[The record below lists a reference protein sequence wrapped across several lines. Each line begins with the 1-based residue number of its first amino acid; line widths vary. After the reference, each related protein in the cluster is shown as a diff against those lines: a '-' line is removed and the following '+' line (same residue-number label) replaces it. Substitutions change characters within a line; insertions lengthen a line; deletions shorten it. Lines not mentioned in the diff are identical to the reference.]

1 MDPLAPAG
9 LATGSL
15 DLARLSQQQTRA
27 LAGSGGKAAD
37 AAQGFEAM
45 LLTQL
50 IKGLRKTV
58 PESPDST
65 AMGQMYQEMFDE
77 QLAQEVAR
85 RGGIGIA
92 KILESY
98 LARTDGTP
106 RPDAASTAAARTAGP
121 TTDAPGTYRP

>member
-1 MDPLAPAG
+1 VDPLAA
-9 LATGSL
+9 ASAASQSL
-15 DLARLSQQQTRA
+15 DLARLGQLQARA
-27 LAGSGGKAAD
+27 ARPGAKAAD

-65 AMGQMYQEMFDE
+65 AAGQMYQELFDE

-85 RGGIGIA
+85 NGGIGIA
-92 KILESY
+92 RMLESY
-98 LARTDGTP
+98 LDRTG
-106 RPDAASTAAARTAGP
+106 ATAGKHI
-121 TTDAPGTYRP
+121 APGAPAAHRP

>member
-1 MDPLAPAG
+1 VDPLASAS
-9 LATGSL
+9 AASVSSSL
-15 DLARLSQQQTRA
+15 ELARLGQLQARA
-27 LAGSGGKAAD
+27 AGGPGAKAAD

-65 AMGQMYQEMFDE
+65 AAGQMYQELFDE

-85 RGGIGIA
+85 NGGIGIA
-92 KILESY
+92 RILESY
-98 LARTDGTP
+98 LDRTGATASKNGVTGTP
-106 RPDAASTAAARTAGP
+106 GVHRP
-121 TTDAPGTYRP
+121 